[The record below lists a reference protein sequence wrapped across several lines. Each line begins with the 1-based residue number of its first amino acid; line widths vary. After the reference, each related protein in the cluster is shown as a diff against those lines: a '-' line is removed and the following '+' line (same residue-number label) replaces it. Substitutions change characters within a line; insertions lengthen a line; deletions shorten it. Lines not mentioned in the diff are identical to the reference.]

1 MSQCDLGLKRPKLIA
16 TDLDGT
22 IVPFDRPI
30 SQRTIAALTAAN
42 ALGIHIY
49 FVTGRPPRWMKE
61 IKETFGFGTGICGN
75 GALLYDFRTEKIL
88 RSWLIEPEALQK
100 GVRILRSVIPSA
112 AFAVENSE
120 GFHREQTYNP
130 RWDKGQ
136 DDLGVPEIEVHL
148 NKPAIK
154 FLVRS
159 KGEELSS
166 DEMLAL
172 ADAKVGEFLTVT
184 HSNPDESLLEISAY
198 GVSKGSTLAKIAAD
212 LRISADDAVAFGD
225 NPNDLS
231 MLAWAGRSFA
241 MKTGHPA
248 THAIATGIA
257 PECNEDGVAQIIEQ
271 LLALPQ

>member
-1 MSQCDLGLKRPKLIA
+1 MISRLKRPKLIG

-30 SQRTIAALTAAN
+30 SARTIEAFTAAHK
-42 ALGIHIY
+42 LGVAIY
-49 FVTGRPPRWMKE
+49 FVTGRPTRWMRE
-61 IKETFGFGTGICGN
+61 IREAFDFGTGICGN
-75 GALLYDFRTEKIL
+75 GALLYDFRAQTIL
-88 RSWLIEPEALQK
+88 ESWLIEPAVLAK
-100 GVRILRSVIPSA
+100 GASLLREVIPGA
-112 AFAVENSE
+112 TFAVENFD
-120 GFHREQTYNP
+120 GFHREQRYNP

-136 DDLGVPEIEVHL
+136 DDRGVSLIEEHL
-148 NKPAIK
+148 SQPAIK

-159 KGEELSS
+159 ENEEVSA

-172 ADAKVGEFLTVT
+172 ADARVGDFLTVT
-184 HSNPDESLLEISAY
+184 HSNPHESLLEISAH
-198 GVSKGSTLAKIAAD
+198 GVSKGSTLAKVASN
-212 LRISADDAVAFGD
+212 LGISADDAVTFGD

-257 PECNEDGVAQIIEQ
+257 PECNEDGVAQVIEK
-271 LLALPQ
+271 LLDLPL